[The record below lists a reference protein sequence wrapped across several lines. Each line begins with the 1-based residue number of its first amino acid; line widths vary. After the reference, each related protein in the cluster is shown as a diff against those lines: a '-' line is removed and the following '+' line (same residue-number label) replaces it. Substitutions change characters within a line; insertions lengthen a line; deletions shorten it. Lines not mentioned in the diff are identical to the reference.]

1 MNVDQQSNKEICE
14 LFITDELRVI
24 LIRSYERM
32 RTHAEVEFKPWT
44 MIGLIYKISH
54 LNLKPLGVSGDFR
67 GRFESC
73 SIATDGLSF

>member
-1 MNVDQQSNKEICE
+1 MIGWQR
-14 LFITDELRVI
+14 LRVI
-24 LIRSYERM
+24 LIRGHEQM

-67 GRFESC
+67 G
-73 SIATDGLSF
+73 

>member
-1 MNVDQQSNKEICE
+1 M
-14 LFITDELRVI
+14 RVI
-24 LIRSYERM
+24 LIRSHERM

-67 GRFESC
+67 G
-73 SIATDGLSF
+73 